1 MPTLLEQAR
10 QHRRASRLTGR
21 RVRSSVRFARQ
32 QPPRAVEVAYTAW
45 IRGILAR
52 AQAAVLQRV
61 VPLLKAATESS
72 AEAALADRADSRA
85 DSAER
90 PLSELDVVRVSM
102 AGVLS
107 SDLLGQQIRE
117 FGTRTER
124 YQGSELQ
131 GQIRKALGIESPIL
145 SDDKIGPLL
154 REWIA
159 ENVRLIKTVP
169 SEYFGSIERLVAAGV
184 NTGRRHEQIAKQI
197 ADRYGV
203 AQRRAALIARDQVGK
218 FYGQVQRARQ
228 KELGIQRY
236 RWRTSN
242 DERVRP
248 EHVEREG
255 KVFEWTDP
263 PADGHPGYPI
273 NCRCTAEPVITD
285 VLEQLEKEEQAD
297 RERMQALQ
305 AGELE
310 QKTPE
315 QPLEPPAPV
324 KPIPTGTAGAQVA
337 KEHPELAE
345 LLGPSLHVDDSPNG
359 YLPDVA
365 QRRAAQLT
373 MVPDGVLEA
382 AKNEGITIR
391 IGPGNAHE
399 VALKSRMTEAQ
410 LNEHGRGNDSR
421 RMRDVGAYF
430 SPATNEVAVG
440 HNMSGSEAVTIHE
453 LGHGL
458 EGMAGLGNAYGR
470 YPVWLDRR
478 KKELAEQRQS
488 GRIDFETWEKRNRA
502 AEKIAADQLP
512 ANKAFEKAHD
522 QWVKRGAAEGVRR
535 PAYYSNGWTYT
546 ELPGGRLS
554 VTDVGG
560 PTGIGRSETFAEL
573 SAVYWFTG
581 RGAAER
587 RFSPALVRAWERS
600 VKAATGVSPK
610 AKPTNPKRRES

>member
-21 RVRSSVRFARQ
+21 RVRANVRFARQ

-197 ADRYGV
+197 GERYGV

-305 AGELE
+305 A
-310 QKTPE
+310 
-315 QPLEPPAPV
+315 
-324 KPIPTGTAGAQVA
+324 
-337 KEHPELAE
+337 
-345 LLGPSLHVDDSPNG
+345 
-359 YLPDVA
+359 
-365 QRRAAQLT
+365 
-373 MVPDGVLEA
+373 
-382 AKNEGITIR
+382 
-391 IGPGNAHE
+391 
-399 VALKSRMTEAQ
+399 
-410 LNEHGRGNDSR
+410 
-421 RMRDVGAYF
+421 
-430 SPATNEVAVG
+430 
-440 HNMSGSEAVTIHE
+440 
-453 LGHGL
+453 
-458 EGMAGLGNAYGR
+458 
-470 YPVWLDRR
+470 
-478 KKELAEQRQS
+478 
-488 GRIDFETWEKRNRA
+488 
-502 AEKIAADQLP
+502 
-512 ANKAFEKAHD
+512 
-522 QWVKRGAAEGVRR
+522 
-535 PAYYSNGWTYT
+535 
-546 ELPGGRLS
+546 
-554 VTDVGG
+554 
-560 PTGIGRSETFAEL
+560 
-573 SAVYWFTG
+573 
-581 RGAAER
+581 
-587 RFSPALVRAWERS
+587 
-600 VKAATGVSPK
+600 
-610 AKPTNPKRRES
+610 